1 MKPIKIVTD
10 STVDVPSSVLAEHGI
25 EVVPLH
31 LTVDGEAF
39 VDRVTITP
47 GQFMAKMKAAR
58 ELPKSSQPSV
68 GEFLAVYDRLGADGS
83 EIISI
88 HMAGELSGTVRSAEH
103 AAALTKAN
111 VTVVDSQFISY
122 ALGFQV
128 LEAAR
133 LAKAGRSVDEIIRR
147 LDDVRRRTRLYV
159 VLDTLDHL
167 AKGGRIG
174 RGKALVGSLLRIKPI
189 AALVDG
195 LYTPV
200 SNVRSFL
207 QAIADLA
214 GRLVEEKAEA
224 PVRAVAIA
232 HADARRWAERLREAV
247 AEAIGSVPVDIVE
260 TTPVISIHTG
270 PGALALM
277 YYTEEGEHKGSGAV

>member
-1 MKPIKIVTD
+1 MKKVKIVTD

-111 VTVVDSQFISY
+111 VTVVDSQFISC

-159 VLDTLDHL
+159 VLDTLDH
-167 AKGGRIG
+167 
-174 RGKALVGSLLRIKPI
+174 
-189 AALVDG
+189 
-195 LYTPV
+195 
-200 SNVRSFL
+200 
-207 QAIADLA
+207 
-214 GRLVEEKAEA
+214 
-224 PVRAVAIA
+224 
-232 HADARRWAERLREAV
+232 
-247 AEAIGSVPVDIVE
+247 
-260 TTPVISIHTG
+260 
-270 PGALALM
+270 
-277 YYTEEGEHKGSGAV
+277 

>member
-1 MKPIKIVTD
+1 MRKVKIVTD

-47 GQFMAKMKAAR
+47 RQFMAKMKAAR

-88 HMAGELSGTVRSAEH
+88 HMAGELSGAVRSAEH

-111 VTVVDSQFISY
+111 VTVVDSQFISC

-189 AALVDG
+189 AALVGG

-200 SNVRSFL
+200 ANVRSFS

-214 GRLVEEKAEA
+214 GRLVEEKAAA
-224 PVRAVAIA
+224 PVRVVAIA
-232 HADARRWAERLREAV
+232 HADAGRWAERLREAV
-247 AEAIGSVPVDIVE
+247 AEAVGSVPVDIVE

-277 YYTEEGEHKGSGAV
+277 YYTEEGEHKG